1 MKKRSWAGLLLLG
14 FVVLTGTLFFE
25 GDLPAAAVDAKYSND
40 NSQFLTLA
48 NGTRVHYRDEGNADG
63 LPVVLIHGAMASL
76 HTWEGW
82 VAALSDD
89 YRLISLDLP
98 AHGLTGAAPADAK
111 NPYGSEGFSNAI
123 HAVTESL
130 GLTSFVLGGNSM
142 GGGATWRYAL
152 AYPERV
158 LAMIL
163 VDAVPPNRD
172 WGVSPRTDEPKTSEK
187 KTAPIG
193 FSLLR
198 QPWFRAIARYFDPEM
213 LIEQGLRSAYNDSPV
228 VNEALVDRYYELMMR
243 EGTRGAILAR
253 SGGWNAPPVDL
264 SQLTQPTLVMWG
276 AMDSVIPV
284 SVAYQFKAHL
294 PNNCTIVYSDLG
306 HIPMEE
312 APDRTAADVSE
323 FLAHH
328 FGQRTQ
334 SWRPIQTCLE

>member
-1 MKKRSWAGLLLLG
+1 MKKRYWAGFLLLS
-14 FVVLTGTLFFE
+14 FVVLTATLFFE
-25 GDLPAAAVDAKYSND
+25 GDLPAAAVDAKYSSD
-40 NSQFLTLA
+40 SSQFLTLA

-63 LPVVLIHGAMASL
+63 FPVVLIHGAMASL

-98 AHGLTGAAPADAK
+98 AHGLTGAAPVGAEDS
-111 NPYGSEGFSNAI
+111 YSSEGFTTAI

-158 LAMIL
+158 TALLL
-163 VDAVPPNRD
+163 VNAVPPNRD
-172 WGVSPRTDEPKTSEK
+172 WGKPPGADAPKTSEQK
-187 KTAPIG
+187 AAPIG
-193 FSLLR
+193 FSLLG
-198 QPWFRAIARYFDPEM
+198 QSWFRAIARYFDPGL

-253 SGGWNAPPVDL
+253 TGGWNAPPVDL
-264 SQLTQPTLVMWG
+264 SRLAQPTLVMWG

-294 PNNCTIVYSDLG
+294 PNNCTIIYSDLG

-312 APDRTAADVSE
+312 APNRTAADVSE

-334 SWRPIQTCLE
+334 PWRPIQTCLE

>member
-1 MKKRSWAGLLLLG
+1 
-14 FVVLTGTLFFE
+14 
-25 GDLPAAAVDAKYSND
+25 
-40 NSQFLTLA
+40 
-48 NGTRVHYRDEGNADG
+48 
-63 LPVVLIHGAMASL
+63 
-76 HTWEGW
+76 
-82 VAALSDD
+82 

-98 AHGLTGAAPADAK
+98 AHGLTGAAPADAE

-130 GLTSFVLGGNSM
+130 GITSFVLGGNSM

-284 SVAYQFKAHL
+284 SVAYQFKTHL

>member
-1 MKKRSWAGLLLLG
+1 MKKRTWAGLLFLG
-14 FVVLTGTLFFE
+14 VTLLTGTLFFE
-25 GDLPAAAVDAKYSND
+25 GDLPAAAVDAKYSSE
-40 NSQFLTLA
+40 NSRFLTLA
-48 NGTRVHYRDEGNADG
+48 NGTRVHYRDEGNQEG

-82 VAALSDD
+82 VTALGEN
-89 YRLISLDLP
+89 YRLITLDLP

-111 NPYGSEGFSNAI
+111 NPYGSEGFINAI
-123 HAVTESL
+123 HAVTQAL
-130 GLTSFVLGGNSM
+130 DLRSFVIGGNSM

-163 VDAVPPNRD
+163 VNAVPPNRD
-172 WGVSPRTDEPKTSEK
+172 WGKTSSTEEAIPSGRQE
-187 KTAPIG
+187 APVG
-193 FSLLR
+193 FSLL
-198 QPWFRAIARYFDPEM
+198 QQSWFRSIARYFDPGL

-228 VNEALVDRYYELMMR
+228 VNEGLVDRYYELMMR

-253 SGGWNAPPVDL
+253 TGGRNAAPVDL
-264 SQLTQPTLVMWG
+264 SQLNQPTLVMWG

-284 SVAYQFKAHL
+284 SVAYQFKSHL
-294 PNNCTIVYSDLG
+294 PNNCTVVYQDLG

-312 APDRTAADVSE
+312 APNRTAADVSR

-328 FGQRTQ
+328 FDPKTQ